1 MPSREMPAGLDMGSA
16 NHGSGMIAY
25 TMSSPACNTCMLHV
39 LLSIGHCD
47 SLEVQFSGLLN
58 LEGLRSYSGL

>member
-1 MPSREMPAGLDMGSA
+1 MPAGLDMGSA
-16 NHGSGMIAY
+16 NHGSAMIAY

-47 SLEVQFSGLLN
+47 SLEVQFMVVTPGDIIN
-58 LEGLRSYSGL
+58 EYIQ